1 MNKSFILVILALF
14 CAMSFAERTSFR
26 MPRNVQALDEVQ
38 DNEMPQQINWGAM
51 RPTFGME
58 GGSTGRG
65 IGGTFHGGLTG
76 PLNNHGATWN
86 FGGHVTHNPGAR
98 PGWGVGGGIRI
109 PF

>member
-1 MNKSFILVILALF
+1 MNKSFILLVLALF

-26 MPRNVQALDEVQ
+26 MPKNVIVLDEAQ
-38 DNEMPQQINWGAM
+38 DNNLAKLNLGNLTPH
-51 RPTFGME
+51 FGMS

-65 IGGTFHGGLTG
+65 IGGTFNGGVTG

-86 FGGHVTHNPGAR
+86 LGGHYTHTPGGQ
-98 PGWGVGGGIRI
+98 PGWGVRGGISI